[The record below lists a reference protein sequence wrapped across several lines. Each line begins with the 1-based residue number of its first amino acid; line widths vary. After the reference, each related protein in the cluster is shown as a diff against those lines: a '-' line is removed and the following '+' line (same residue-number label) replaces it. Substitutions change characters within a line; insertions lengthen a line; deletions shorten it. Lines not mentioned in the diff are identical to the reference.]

1 MRSSNAFR
9 FEHWG
14 YCSINWGKDR
24 RLLASHACARAT
36 FFVLPV
42 LLAFLLSGCQI
53 GASLSSSAVT
63 YVTFTPSTSYTTA
76 MTAITN
82 LGLRHT
88 SPCKNNV
95 IVPDGA
101 STRWTRWESL
111 DEQSSFDGGL
121 PRTLWVTSTVLAPSD
136 WPTRLQSLAIV
147 SSLTQSVNMS
157 CGAYQADATPTPG
170 VPYYLTMAE
179 AGAYAHVS
187 IGLESK
193 GSPALTYDQA
203 VTALND
209 LGLRLADPCR
219 EQQLQGRSVTASKWT
234 PVGQQQ
240 QYAKTRQLV
249 VATTTDASDQWQGQ
263 AQTIAKGTSVQTP
276 YKPIC

>member
-1 MRSSNAFR
+1 MA
-9 FEHWG
+9 
-14 YCSINWGKDR
+14 
-24 RLLASHACARAT
+24 
-36 FFVLPV
+36 
-42 LLAFLLSGCQI
+42 
-53 GASLSSSAVT
+53 
-63 YVTFTPSTSYTTA
+63 
-76 MTAITN
+76 AITN

-95 IVPDGA
+95 IVPNGA
-101 STRWTRWESL
+101 TTRWTQWESL
-111 DEQSSFDGGL
+111 DEQSSFNGGP

-136 WPTRLQSLAIV
+136 WLTRLQSLEIV

-170 VPYYLTMAE
+170 VPYYLIMVE
-179 AGAYAHVS
+179 AGAYAQVS
-187 IGLESK
+187 IGSESK

-209 LGLRLADPCR
+209 RGLRLADPCR

-234 PVGQQQ
+234 PAGQQQ
-240 QYAKTRQLV
+240 QYAITRQLV

-263 AQTIAKGTSVQTP
+263 AQTIANGTSVQTP